1 MQAKNMDGGVLQQC
15 SPMTG
20 YNRDG
25 YCTRHPTDSGMHTVC
40 AIVDADFLNFTA
52 SRGNDLVTPSASFPG
67 LKPGDH
73 WCLCAARYL
82 EALRHGK
89 APQLVREA
97 TDASFLER

>member
-1 MQAKNMDGGVLQQC
+1 
-15 SPMTG
+15 
-20 YNRDG
+20 
-25 YCTRHPTDSGMHTVC
+25 MHTVC